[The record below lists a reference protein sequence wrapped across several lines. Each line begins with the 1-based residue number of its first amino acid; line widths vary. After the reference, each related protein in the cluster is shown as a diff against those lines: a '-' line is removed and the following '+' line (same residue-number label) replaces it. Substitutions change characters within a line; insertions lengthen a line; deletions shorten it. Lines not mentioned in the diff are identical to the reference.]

1 MPEQKLANTVLGK
14 GYLCFTILLMSQP
27 CPYLFVYGTLLDKQN
42 EFGAYL
48 NDNCT
53 FYADG
58 KMQGKLYDLG
68 EYPGA
73 VITDEKDKF
82 IYGKI
87 YQLNNTEKTLEI
99 LDDYE
104 GFGPKQEQPNLFVR
118 ELTDIEISPGKIICW
133 VYLYNLSIDG
143 FKLIDSGIYP
153 SG

>member
-1 MPEQKLANTVLGK
+1 MKH
-14 GYLCFTILLMSQP
+14 S

-58 KMQGKLYDLG
+58 RMPGKLFDLG

-73 VITDEKDKF
+73 IFTREENRFVH
-82 IYGKI
+82 GKI
-87 YQLNNTEKTLEI
+87 YRLNNPPKKLEV

-104 GFGPKQEQPNLFVR
+104 GYGPGQAQPNLFVR
-118 ELTDIEISPGKIICW
+118 ELTDIEISTGKIACW
-133 VYLYNLSIDG
+133 VYLYNLPVEG
-143 FKLIDSGIYP
+143 CRLIDSGVY
-153 SG
+153 SGK